1 MDCVRPKGAEGGG
14 MVVLSSLVLVG
25 RPILGLGRSAIGKL
39 EVGTSFVL
47 VERGVSCGS

>member
-1 MDCVRPKGAEGGG
+1 VRPKGAEGGG
-14 MVVLSSLVLVG
+14 IVALSSLALVERPMVGFG
-25 RPILGLGRSAIGKL
+25 RPAIGKL